1 MTSIHLIRRTK
12 DGKAV
17 RGCLRFE
24 GQEIA
29 TLENADY
36 IIPVG
41 IYAIRVTWSPRFKR
55 MLPLVMQV
63 PGRSGIRFHR
73 GTKPEHSKGCI
84 LVSAVNEQELTAK
97 WLALQAS
104 NEPIKIIIKNEDWKR
119 RKRLGESS
127 VRSHP
132 QDPHAGFLPC
142 GETQKKI
149 KMWEKWTKILH
160 MFAYVGF
167 FLYLCANFAQEMNN
181 YHALSTH
188 I

>member
-1 MTSIHLIRRTK
+1 MQTIRLTRTSK
-12 DGKAV
+12 NGKAV

-41 IYAIRVTWSPRFKR
+41 IYAISVTWSPRFKR

-84 LVSAVNEQELTAK
+84 LVSAAMEQELTAK

-104 NEPIKIIIKNEDWKR
+104 NEPIKIIIENE
-119 RKRLGESS
+119 
-127 VRSHP
+127 
-132 QDPHAGFLPC
+132 
-142 GETQKKI
+142 
-149 KMWEKWTKILH
+149 
-160 MFAYVGF
+160 
-167 FLYLCANFAQEMNN
+167 N
-181 YHALSTH
+181 
-188 I
+188 

>member
-24 GQEIA
+24 GREIA

-73 GTKPEHSKGCI
+73 GTKPEHSRGCI

-104 NEPIKIIIKNEDWKR
+104 NEPIKITIKNE
-119 RKRLGESS
+119 
-127 VRSHP
+127 
-132 QDPHAGFLPC
+132 
-142 GETQKKI
+142 
-149 KMWEKWTKILH
+149 
-160 MFAYVGF
+160 
-167 FLYLCANFAQEMNN
+167 N
-181 YHALSTH
+181 
-188 I
+188 

>member
-41 IYAIRVTWSPRFKR
+41 IYEVRVTYSPRFKR

-73 GTKPEHSKGCI
+73 GTRPEHSKGCI
-84 LVSAVNEQELTAK
+84 LVSAANEQQITAK

-104 NEPIKIIIKNEDWKR
+104 NEPIKIIIKNED
-119 RKRLGESS
+119 
-127 VRSHP
+127 
-132 QDPHAGFLPC
+132 
-142 GETQKKI
+142 
-149 KMWEKWTKILH
+149 
-160 MFAYVGF
+160 
-167 FLYLCANFAQEMNN
+167 
-181 YHALSTH
+181 
-188 I
+188 

>member
-41 IYAIRVTWSPRFKR
+41 IYEVKVTYSPRFKR
-55 MLPLVMQV
+55 MLPLVEQV

-73 GTKPEHSKGCI
+73 GTRPEHSKGCI
-84 LVSAVNEQELTAK
+84 LVSAANEQQITAK

-104 NEPIKIIIKNEDWKR
+104 TEPIKLTIDNE
-119 RKRLGESS
+119 
-127 VRSHP
+127 
-132 QDPHAGFLPC
+132 
-142 GETQKKI
+142 
-149 KMWEKWTKILH
+149 
-160 MFAYVGF
+160 
-167 FLYLCANFAQEMNN
+167 N
-181 YHALSTH
+181 
-188 I
+188 